1 MSTSSGT
8 ITLASGSKHKMV
20 SFEPQPE
27 KKQALI
33 KDFFRLQKERNFSN
47 KDTIAIGQWYRG
59 LNGKKSVESGLA
71 AAEPRVKEDFREFFK
86 VQTIQTVRKTKK
98 GAVVNEVRIMGFCTA
113 IEAFV
118 TPHRECGCAG
128 QC

>member
-1 MSTSSGT
+1 MASALLNKEAKDAGVSTSSGT
-8 ITLASGSKHKMV
+8 ITLASGSKHKMA
-20 SFEPQPE
+20 SFDPQPE

-86 VQTIQTVRKTKK
+86 VQTIQTVQKT
-98 GAVVNEVRIMGFCTA
+98 
-113 IEAFV
+113 
-118 TPHRECGCAG
+118 
-128 QC
+128 